1 MSTTT
6 IAVSPDIR
14 DRLKEFGMKGETYDD
29 IIGRLLTSAEER
41 QLQELL
47 MDTKG
52 TVTINEALQRAKKKW
67 QK

>member
-6 IAVSPDIR
+6 IAVSSEIR
-14 DRLKEFGMKGETYDD
+14 DRLKEFGMKGETYDN
-29 IIGRLLTSAEER
+29 IIERLLTSAEQR

-52 TVTINEALQRAKKKW
+52 TMTIAQARARLNKKK
-67 QK
+67 